1 MRKKTQTSKRRMS
14 PKKKKNIN
22 GFLAILLTGLMTCV
36 IIGCYVLTHMISM
49 VNGDRIID
57 LEYYQQ
63 NQDQT
68 TIIYAKD
75 KNDKFVEISK
85 LHGEKNRVWV
95 DIEDMSEWMGKAFI
109 AIEDKRFN
117 EHKGVDWYS
126 STFGI
131 IRSTISSGKVRGG
144 STLTQQLIKNLT
156 GEDGR
161 NINRKYH
168 EMLSALNMEKYYEKE
183 DILEAYLNTIYL
195 SHNCYGVQTAA
206 ETYFGKDVSE
216 LNLAECA
223 AIAGITQYPGYYDPL
238 WEPEANKE
246 RQELCLSMMLEQ
258 GMITQ
263 EEYEEAIDFEL
274 IFTNSDKYV
283 AEDKVEVE
291 TVTDNDIQSYYVDY
305 VISSVIA
312 DLKEQGYSNYE
323 ATRMIYSGGL
333 RIYSAVDME
342 IQSIVEDVYVHRAG
356 FPSESVNSS
365 SELSQSA
372 MTIMDYSGRIVALV
386 GGAGEKTENRSNNR
400 AVAAVRQPGSSI
412 KPLTIYAPAI
422 EEDYITWSSKVKNY
436 GIRWQGNIWPTNYGN
451 NPGSPDSYVTAQYA
465 VSISYNTV
473 PAQLLMKMGFE
484 LSYDYLKNTFK
495 ISTYSDAK
503 DSVSPSALA
512 TGGSTG
518 GVTTL
523 QMAAAFSSF
532 GNGGKYY
539 EPYCYYEVKDNKG
552 ETILQKKSDDDYEQI
567 ISPETAYVMNQM
579 LQTVFYGSAGTAR
592 EYAVKNHRTFG
603 KTGTTS
609 NNYDRWCV
617 AGTSHYIAA
626 VWFGYDYNKQIKV
639 SGSPAGQ
646 IFEKVMNEVHKDLS
660 KQEFKQYT
668 DDVKKLAYCTGSG
681 LIAGEDCASK
691 AFGWYKESNIPAT
704 CSNCSL
710 YSKEDES
717 STDVSETTQPNTPDV
732 NQEATTKRPET
743 TTRPPETTTRPPETT
758 TRPPETTTNPI
769 SPAPIPEIPSD
780 VSADLLDIQ

>member
-14 PKKKKNIN
+14 PKKKKEFTTLKGI
-22 GFLAILLTGLMTCV
+22 FLIGVMTCV
-36 IIGCYVLTHMISM
+36 IICCYVLTDMISA

-68 TIIYAKD
+68 TIIYAKNEKD
-75 KNDKFVEISK
+75 DWVELTK

-95 DIEDMSEWMGKAFI
+95 DLEDMSEWMGKAFI

-131 IRSTISSGKVRGG
+131 IRSTVSSGKVRGG

-161 NINRKYH
+161 NINRKYN
-168 EMLSALNMEKYYEKE
+168 EMLSALNMEKYYEKD

-223 AIAGITQYPGYYDPL
+223 AIAGITQYPGNYDPL
-238 WEPEANKE
+238 WKPEANKQ

-258 GMITQ
+258 GMITE
-263 EEYEEAIDFEL
+263 EEYEEAVNYEL
-274 IFTNSDKYV
+274 IFTNSEKYV
-283 AEDKVEVE
+283 ADDKADVEI
-291 TVTDNDIQSYYVDY
+291 VTDNDIQSYYVDY
-305 VISSVIA
+305 VISSVIR

-323 ATRMIYSGGL
+323 ATKMIYSGGL
-333 RIYSAVDME
+333 RIYSAVDTE
-342 IQSIVEDVYVHRAG
+342 IQKIVEDVYVHRSG
-356 FPSESVNSS
+356 FPSEVVNSS

-372 MTIMDYSGRIVALV
+372 MTIMDYSGRIVAMV

-400 AVAAVRQPGSSI
+400 AVAAIRQPGSSI
-412 KPLTIYAPAI
+412 KPLAIYAPAI
-422 EEDYITWSSKVKNY
+422 EEDYITWSSKIMNY
-436 GIRWQGNIWPTNYGN
+436 GISWQGSIWPTNYGGVT
-451 NPGSPDSYVTAQYA
+451 GSPDSFVTAQYA
-465 VSISYNTV
+465 VAISYNTV
-473 PAQLLMKMGFE
+473 PAQILMKMGFK

-495 ISTYSDAK
+495 ISTYNDK
-503 DSVSPSALA
+503 MDSASPSALA

-518 GVTTL
+518 GATTL
-523 QMAAAFSSF
+523 EMAAAFSSF

-552 ETILQKKSDDDYEQI
+552 EVILQKKSDDDFEQI

-579 LQTVFYGSAGTAR
+579 LQTVFYGSGGTAR
-592 EYAVKNHRTFG
+592 GYAVANHRTFG
-603 KTGTTS
+603 KTGTTTS
-609 NNYDRWCV
+609 NKDRWCV
-617 AGTSHYIAA
+617 AGTGHYIAA
-626 VWFGYDYNKQIKV
+626 VWFGYDYNKQIQG

-646 IFEKVMNEVHKDLS
+646 IFENVMNKIHKDLPQ
-660 KQEFKQYT
+660 KEFEKYT
-668 DDVKKLAYCTGSG
+668 DDVVNLSYCTGSG
-681 LIAGEDCASK
+681 LIASGTCSSTAS
-691 AFGWYKESNIPAT
+691 GWYKKSNIPAK
-704 CSNCSL
+704 CNGCGSG
-710 YSKEDES
+710 KDEDES
-717 STDVSETTQPNTPDV
+717 TTKPGTTEKPDTTQKPGTSEPSLSKPN
-732 NQEATTKRPET
+732 ESTTSPV
-743 TTRPPETTTRPPETT
+743 PPVVV
-758 TRPPETTTNPI
+758 
-769 SPAPIPEIPSD
+769 PEIPSEV
-780 VSADLLDIQ
+780 VSAVQEVPGLN